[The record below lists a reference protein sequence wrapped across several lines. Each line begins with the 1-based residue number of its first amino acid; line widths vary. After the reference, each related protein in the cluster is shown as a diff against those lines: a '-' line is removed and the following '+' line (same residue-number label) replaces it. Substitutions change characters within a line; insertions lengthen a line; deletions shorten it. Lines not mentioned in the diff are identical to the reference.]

1 MLGGIFIGYRGDKVV
16 GFIGRGEI
24 CLKLKR
30 IVSDGISLATANGC
44 DWRR

>member
-1 MLGGIFIGYRGDKVV
+1 MLGGIFIGYERDEVV

-30 IVSDGISLATANGC
+30 TVNGGISLATANGC
-44 DWRR
+44 DQRR